1 MTRTIKSS
9 SPALNVP
16 YELTSKIFLLC
27 LPRNTRVR
35 PNPRTAPLLLA
46 QICSRWRVIA
56 LSLPELWNSLFLDF
70 DRRVQY
76 DGISA
81 MLGFESYP
89 VEATIVTLVYC
100 WLSRA
105 ASYPLSI
112 TITCTDP
119 SRSLPPNLIQLL
131 ASKSRQLG
139 RLELRISKSDL
150 EILNEII
157 SGPFP
162 MLQTLAFGV
171 AGPVTVLA
179 DHFRPCTSWNREFL
193 LSSPNLKA
201 LRLGPSLWEGFPSGI
216 TDGLITSVTAREIL
230 EYLTGVPPHIEHAKI
245 WTRFGAG
252 GVSSNVTTIG
262 LKTLVLPH
270 GSFVLN
276 HLRAPYLSSLDV
288 SVGGEESFAITSF
301 LRRSECTLTSLH
313 IRIWAR
319 SGWDV
324 CLTVAP
330 SVIEFTLTLNS
341 NEPPQS
347 YFQVLKN
354 PDLLPV
360 LRTLK
365 MRFFPDYDCAQ
376 IYDGFFSVLAARRR
390 SLIDAELVLIHSQE
404 EPPHPPIV
412 EDLREVHSLR
422 ENGMHIVL
430 GTQRTRKKFHGDFLP
445 YQEDADGYDIFDTPT
460 PLPVCFAP
468 FQPNSS
474 A

>member
-1 MTRTIKSS
+1 
-9 SPALNVP
+9 VP
-16 YELTSKIFLLC
+16 YELTSKIFILC

-35 PNPRTAPLLLA
+35 PNPRTTPLLLA

-81 MLGFESYP
+81 MFGFESYP
-89 VEATIVTLVYC
+89 VEATIVTLVDC

-119 SRSLPPNLIQLL
+119 SRSLPPSLIQLL
-131 ASKSRQLG
+131 AAKSRQLG
-139 RLELRISKSDL
+139 RLELRLSKPDL
-150 EILNEII
+150 EVLNEII

-162 MLQTLAFGV
+162 MLQTLAFSV
-171 AGPVTVLA
+171 AGPLTVLA
-179 DHFRPCTSWNREFL
+179 DHFRPRTSWNREFL

-216 TDGLITSVTAREIL
+216 TDGLIMSVTAVEFPTKEPDIAEFWNIL
-230 EYLTGVPPHIEHAKI
+230 RAFPHIEHAKI
-245 WTRFGAG
+245 LTRFGAG
-252 GVSSNVTTIG
+252 GVSPNETTIG

-276 HLRAPYLSSLDV
+276 HLRAPYLSALDV

-319 SGWDV
+319 SSWYE
-324 CLTVAP
+324 CLAVAP
-330 SVIEFTLTLNS
+330 TV
-341 NEPPQS
+341 
-347 YFQVLKN
+347 
-354 PDLLPV
+354 
-360 LRTLK
+360 
-365 MRFFPDYDCAQ
+365 
-376 IYDGFFSVLAARRR
+376 
-390 SLIDAELVLIHSQE
+390 
-404 EPPHPPIV
+404 
-412 EDLREVHSLR
+412 
-422 ENGMHIVL
+422 
-430 GTQRTRKKFHGDFLP
+430 
-445 YQEDADGYDIFDTPT
+445 
-460 PLPVCFAP
+460 
-468 FQPNSS
+468 
-474 A
+474 